1 MIEWS
6 FRHFAELS
14 AADVYDMLDVR
25 SEVFVV
31 EQRCI
36 YRDIDQLDWQA
47 WHLFAR
53 DTRLPGCPCAG
64 YLRVL
69 SAAQHDERAD
79 RVIGR
84 VLTSPRHRGDGLGRA
99 LMAQALDHI
108 GSRWPNTAVRLHAQA
123 HLQRFYRG
131 FGFEPISDEHD
142 DDGIAHVWMRRP

>member
-1 MIEWS
+1 MIEWRV
-6 FRHFAELS
+6 RHFAELS
-14 AADVYDMLDVR
+14 VADVYDMLDVR

-47 WHLFAR
+47 WRLFAR
-53 DTRLPGCPCAG
+53 DTRLPGRPCAG

-69 SAAQHDERAD
+69 SAAQHDARAD

-84 VLTSPRHRGDGLGRA
+84 VLASPRHRGDGLGRA
-99 LMAQALDHI
+99 LMAQALDPI
-108 GSRWPNTAVRLHAQA
+108 GSRWPSTAVRLHAQV
-123 HLQRFYRG
+123 HLPCFYRG

-142 DDGIAHVWMRRP
+142 NDSIASIWMRRL